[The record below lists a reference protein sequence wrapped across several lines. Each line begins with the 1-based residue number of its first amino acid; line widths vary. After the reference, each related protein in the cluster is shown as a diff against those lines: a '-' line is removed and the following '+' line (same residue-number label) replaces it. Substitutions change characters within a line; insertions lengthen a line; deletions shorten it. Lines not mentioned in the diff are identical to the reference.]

1 MLKSMVKK
9 FWIMFSGL
17 IKKIIFIIIFPTYY
31 RLKIILYKYLVGDEA
46 LSYVLYDSL
55 FPAMVLKIG
64 GATIGKGTRINR
76 WLTIHESC
84 GSFKKFV
91 IGDKVH
97 IGKHV
102 FIDLSDKVIIK
113 DRAGIGMFSEILT
126 HRNLGDSK
134 LHSIY
139 NTFCA
144 PVVIGED
151 TILNANAIILAGTK
165 LGSGCIVLPNSV
177 VNGEYSDTITLIGN
191 PARMSIRLKKCQ
203 D

>member
-1 MLKSMVKK
+1 
-9 FWIMFSGL
+9 MFFRV
-17 IKKIIFIIIFPTYY
+17 IKIVIFTIILPIYY
-31 RLKIILYKYLVGDEA
+31 RLKIVLYKYIVGNEA

-55 FPAMVLKIG
+55 FPTIVLKIG
-64 GATIGKGTRINR
+64 SATVGKGTRINR
-76 WLTIHESC
+76 WLTIHESR
-84 GSFKKFV
+84 GSFKKLV

-102 FIDLSDKVIIK
+102 LIDLSESVIIK
-113 DRAGIGMFSEILT
+113 DRVGIGMFSKIIT

-134 LHSIY
+134 LHNIY

-151 TILNANAIILAGTK
+151 TILSANAIILAGTV

-177 VNGEYSDTITLIGN
+177 VKGHYDDNVTLVGN
-191 PARMSIRLKKCQ
+191 PARMSIRLKKHQ

>member
-1 MLKSMVKK
+1 MVNKGK
-9 FWIMFSGL
+9 FYAIFFRA
-17 IKKIIFIIIFPTYY
+17 IKKIIFIIIFPIYY
-31 RLKIILYKYLVGDEA
+31 RLKIALYKYLVGDEA

-55 FPAMVLKIG
+55 FPVIVLKIG
-64 GATIGKGTRINR
+64 GATVEEGTRINR
-76 WLTIHESC
+76 WLTIHESRD
-84 GSFKKFV
+84 SFKKLV

-102 FIDLSDKVIIK
+102 FIDLSENVIIK
-113 DRAGIGMFSEILT
+113 NRAGIGMFSKIIT

-134 LHSIY
+134 LNEIY
-139 NTFCA
+139 KPFCV

-151 TILNANAIILAGTK
+151 TILNAHAIILAGTK

-177 VNGEYSDTITLIGN
+177 VKGHYGDNVTLVGN
-191 PARMSIRLKKCQ
+191 PARVSIRLKKHQ

>member
-1 MLKSMVKK
+1 MASKDK
-9 FWIMFSGL
+9 FSVMFFRA
-17 IKKIIFIIIFPTYY
+17 IKKIIFTIILPVYY
-31 RLKIILYKYLVGDEA
+31 RLKIALYKCLIGNEA

-55 FPAMVLKIG
+55 FPAIVLKIG

-76 WLTIHESC
+76 WLTIHESR
-84 GSFKKFV
+84 GSFKKLV

-102 FIDLSDKVIIK
+102 FIDLSESVIIK
-113 DRAGIGMFSEILT
+113 NRAGIGMFSKIIT

-134 LHSIY
+134 LRNIY
-139 NTFCA
+139 DTFCA
-144 PVVIGED
+144 PVAIGED
-151 TILNANAIILAGTK
+151 VILNANAVILAGTK

-177 VNGEYSDTITLIGN
+177 VKGYYGDNVTLVGN
-191 PARMSIRLKKCQ
+191 PARMSIRLKKHQ